1 MAVRRT
7 ITRHEEIRRQLGYTV
22 SGLAEAV
29 GCSHA
34 YVSQVEGG
42 HTNPSPK
49 YRAAVTELFG
59 VPEVLL
65 FPEGCQ

>member
-1 MAVRRT
+1 MAVRQT

-22 SGLAEAV
+22 GELAAAV

-42 HTNPSPK
+42 QTTPSPK
-49 YRAAVTELFG
+49 YRAAVVRLLG
-59 VPEVLL
+59 VPEALL
-65 FPEGCQ
+65 FPGDGQ